1 MNRVGIT
8 GLGTISALGNSPQDF
23 FAALV
28 APRSGA
34 GRAPDLATAGAV
46 PIVAAAD
53 FDAEAVTVRHRGRLD
68 RAAAM
73 GLAAARQAV
82 ADAGSSLEAASPRTG
97 VYWGTGAGG
106 VGTFEANYR
115 RIFGENNWRM
125 NPATVVTAMNNAA
138 AAHIALEFGV
148 TGPTL
153 TYTVACASAA
163 VALGEAMRAI
173 RFGLIDR
180 AIVGG
185 ADAVL
190 TRGTLAAWTA
200 MRTLAREDPRDPARS
215 CKPFALDRSGFVL
228 GEGSGALVLEEA
240 GGAKRRGARIYAE
253 FAGYAAT
260 SDASHVSDPSSDG
273 QSRAMMEA
281 LRDGGI
287 EAAEVGYVNAHGTAT
302 AQGDRVEA
310 ESIRRAFGS
319 QASRVPVSSTK
330 ALHGHCMG
338 ATGAMEF
345 IAAVLAL
352 HHKVIPPTA
361 HLDAIDPELDLDL
374 VPNHARAD
382 ASLRAVM
389 SNSFAFGGANAVLV
403 ATAPSLILSGR

>member
-1 MNRVGIT
+1 VNRVGIT
-8 GLGTISALGNSPQDF
+8 GLGTISALGNSPEEF

-28 APRSGA
+28 AARSGA
-34 GRAPDLATAGAV
+34 RRAQELATGGAPPV
-46 PIVAAAD
+46 VAAAE
-53 FDAEAVTVRHRGRLD
+53 FDADSVTSRVRGHLD
-68 RAAAM
+68 RATAF
-73 GLAAARQAV
+73 GLDAARQAV
-82 ADAGSSLEAASPRTG
+82 ADAGGGLETASSRTG

-106 VGTFEANYR
+106 VGTIESNYR
-115 RIFGENNWRM
+115 RIFSENNWRV

-153 TYTVACASAA
+153 TYTIACASAA
-163 VALGEAMRAI
+163 IALGEAMRAI
-173 RFGLIDR
+173 RFGIVDR

-215 CKPFALDRSGFVL
+215 CKPFAFDRSGFVL

-240 GGAKRRGARIYAE
+240 GGARQRGARIYAE
-253 FAGYAAT
+253 FAGYAST

-281 LRDGGI
+281 MLDAGV
-287 EAAEVGYVNAHGTAT
+287 EAADIGYVNAHGTAT
-302 AQGDRVEA
+302 MQGDRVEV
-310 ESIRRAFGS
+310 ESIRRAFGPRATS
-319 QASRVPVSSTK
+319 VPVSSTK

-345 IAAVLAL
+345 IAAILAL
-352 HHKVIPPTA
+352 HQKVIPPTA
-361 HLDAIDPELDLDL
+361 HLDVVDPGLDLDL
-374 VPNHARAD
+374 VPNHARPD
-382 ASLRAVM
+382 ETLRAVM

-403 ATAPSLILSGR
+403 ATAPSMNL